1 MEGRIG
7 SSEAETLETDLE
19 HILEAM
25 RRPLGGREEVTRPRD
40 RAVRNRRSR
49 RPSPIPRLTENSP
62 MPQLAYVSPMLRLVY
77 VSNSRLGLNQNDLD
91 SIMPAAKLRN
101 KLALTDDRQ
110 HISPEF
116 L

>member
-1 MEGRIG
+1 
-7 SSEAETLETDLE
+7 
-19 HILEAM
+19 
-25 RRPLGGREEVTRPRD
+25 
-40 RAVRNRRSR
+40 
-49 RPSPIPRLTENSP
+49 